1 MRRRVYEALTNPQAN
16 DRVGR
21 GVSLAL
27 LALIAANVVAS
38 VLETDVEL
46 AQNAPGFFLW
56 FERISVVVFSV
67 EYLLRIWT
75 CTTDPQFQGAL
86 RGRIRFALSPM
97 ALIDL
102 AAIAPSL
109 VGLLLPGVVD
119 LRFLRVLRLLRLFR
133 LLRVGRPAEA
143 FALLVRVVQ
152 AKRVELAV
160 SMVVVLVA
168 MLLAAGAMYMVEG
181 SQPGTQFTSI
191 PRSMWWS
198 IVTITT
204 VGYGD
209 MTPTTPLGQAIGGL
223 VAFVGICAL
232 ALPVGIVSSGYMHE
246 LSVKAKN
253 TTVTEALPT
262 TCPHCG
268 NLSA

>member
-1 MRRRVYEALTNPQAN
+1 MWGRVYEALSNPRPE

-27 LALIAANVVAS
+27 LILIAANVVAS
-38 VLETDVEL
+38 VLETDAGL
-46 AQNAPGFFLW
+46 AQSAPGFFYW
-56 FERISVVVFSV
+56 FELISVSVFTA
-67 EYLLRIWT
+67 EYVLRFMS
-75 CTTDPQFQGAL
+75 CTTSPQFHGAI
-86 RGRIRFALSPM
+86 RGRIRFVFSPM

-102 AAIAPSL
+102 VSIVPFFIS
-109 VGLLLPGVVD
+109 LLLPGVVD

-152 AKRVELAV
+152 SKRVELAV

-168 MLLAAGAMYMVEG
+168 MLLAAGAIYVAENG
-181 SQPGTQFTSI
+181 QPGTQFTSI

-209 MTPTTPLGQAIGGL
+209 MTPTTPIGQAIGGL

-232 ALPVGIVSSGYMHE
+232 ALPVGIVSSGYMQE
-246 LSVKAKN
+246 LSRKTNASIA
-253 TTVTEALPT
+253 TDEA
-262 TCPHCG
+262 CPHCG
-268 NLSA
+268 VARR